1 MKIYGKFIGKYYF
14 FKGSSQLKIEMKGTL
29 TDISKTV
36 SRKVLC
42 DKACQCSALQ
52 GTPWRSYLEN
62 LTIDD
67 KFINKW
73 LLLFIHQTCLKRVE
87 KKKNLGRHKKEIS
100 LNTFAK

>member
-52 GTPWRSYLEN
+52 GTP
-62 LTIDD
+62 
-67 KFINKW
+67 
-73 LLLFIHQTCLKRVE
+73 
-87 KKKNLGRHKKEIS
+87 
-100 LNTFAK
+100 